1 MDFLQSSYFLIGAIA
16 VVVLFVILLILLR
29 VRSRRASSSSSAHE
43 VPAQAADSPSKSPTF
58 DHAASRS
65 PQPQVAAPTA
75 MRDAGLATSA
85 SEEPDEL
92 TNWLSTPAPGEPD
105 FSAPATVPGTPSHGA
120 PAVAKGAAVPAAPSA
135 APRPFA
141 TAPPP
146 TPTGDPVYA
155 AVAAIATGT
164 GPLNDADMRRL
175 DLYRPDRL
183 LSAVQSVRQEITETM
198 HGGPAKRERLR
209 AIAEYVEF
217 SVEQATAMASIDKP
231 ASQPPIPDAA
241 SAEAEPPADTGEPEP
256 HPEPVA
262 ASSALETPQAEPATE
277 VSALTTA
284 VTDEARDAA
293 IPSATDTVELAEAP
307 VVVPLQALTEAP
319 TVSPVEVPPNTE
331 VVVPLQTPAETTAE
345 AEAEAKAEPEPPL
358 SSPTEAPT
366 PTERPVLDAVKTA
379 DDALPAAASR
389 AETQTMTAADLK
401 ALPPEKWSDA
411 LQRIPLTELGEVLAA
426 SEDTA
431 MKMKLVDHL
440 ERNGTSEAL
449 MLLDKC
455 LQDPDPEIQVY
466 ALNAAERMLQ
476 NRG

>member
-29 VRSRRASSSSSAHE
+29 VRSRRASSSGSAHE
-43 VPAQAADSPSKSPTF
+43 VPAHATDSPSKSPTF

-85 SEEPDEL
+85 PGEPDEL

-105 FSAPATVPGTPSHGA
+105 FSAPAAVPGTPSHGA
-120 PAVAKGAAVPAAPSA
+120 PAVAQGAAVPAAPSA

-141 TAPPP
+141 IAPPP

-164 GPLNDADMRRL
+164 GPLNDTDMRRL

-183 LSAVQSVRQEITETM
+183 LSAVQLVRQEITETM

-217 SVEQATAMASIDKP
+217 SVEQATAMANIDKP

-262 ASSALETPQAEPATE
+262 ASSASETPQAEPATE
-277 VSALTTA
+277 VSALTTT

-293 IPSATDTVELAEAP
+293 IPSATDTVELP
-307 VVVPLQALTEAP
+307 
-319 TVSPVEVPPNTE
+319 
-331 VVVPLQTPAETTAE
+331 
-345 AEAEAKAEPEPPL
+345 
-358 SSPTEAPT
+358 EAPT

-389 AETQTMTAADLK
+389 VETQTMTAADLK